1 MNKVKVTNNIL
12 IIKHGAFGDLVQ
24 AEGVLKDI
32 RHFHPDACITLLT
45 TQPFKALM
53 QRCPHINQIIIDDR
67 MPFWNIK
74 RLLQLKRAL
83 HLSEFNQVYDLQN
96 SSRTKLYRKILLKH
110 SRWIC
115 RLEHE
120 KAPISGL
127 KGLVALLE
135 KNDVKTNHASFP
147 DIAWM
152 ADDVSK
158 LLEQHQ
164 IHSSFIALIPGCSAK
179 HPEKRW
185 PYYAQLANRLI
196 ELGHT
201 VVSILGPDEKEFA
214 HKLPGHILQ
223 SLSWFELA
231 GVLNKACYVIG
242 NDTGP
247 SHVASCLNKP
257 GLAIF
262 GPKTSAAR
270 SEIAR
275 GQFKTHEAN
284 DLYQLSVNTI
294 LGKVVQDLNKQN
306 Q

>member
-1 MNKVKVTNNIL
+1 MVKVTNNIL

-32 RHFHPDACITLLT
+32 RHFHPEACITLLT
-45 TQPFKALM
+45 TPAFKALM
-53 QRCPHINQIIIDDR
+53 LRCPHINHVIIDER
-67 MPFWNIK
+67 PPFWNIK
-74 RLLQLKRAL
+74 KLLQLKRTL
-83 HLSEFNQVYDLQN
+83 HLQDFSKVYDLQN
-96 SSRTKLYRKILLKH
+96 SSRTRLYRKILLTH
-110 SRWIC
+110 SDWVC

-120 KAPISGL
+120 EAPISGL
-127 KGLVALLE
+127 KGLVSLLE
-135 KNDVKTNHASFP
+135 KNSIEANHSFSP
-147 DIAWM
+147 NIAWM

-158 LLEQHQ
+158 LLAQHK

-185 PYYAQLANRLI
+185 PYYAQLASRLI

-214 HKLPGHILQ
+214 HKLPGHILH

-270 SEIAR
+270 SEIGR
-275 GQFKTHEAN
+275 GRFRTYEAK
-284 DLYQLSVNTI
+284 DLYQLSVDTI
-294 LGKVVQDLNKQN
+294 LEKVTQDLKGR
-306 Q
+306 